1 MLLFVFFLNYE
12 YEYDKKMILNQLRYF
27 LLAFIVILFSTT
39 NVTATTDFIQEYENG
54 SCWFYEQDSD
64 YQNFIFVYKDNV
76 ETTEQCCQFCNSN
89 SKCMV
94 WSLQKEIGRCYLKF
108 ERGARVYN
116 RGFISGFSNNC
127 NSYF

>member
-1 MLLFVFFLNYE
+1 
-12 YEYDKKMILNQLRYF
+12 MILEQLRYF
-27 LLAFIVILFSTT
+27 LFAFIVILFFTT
-39 NVTATTDFIQEYENG
+39 NVTAASDFIQEYENA

-108 ERGARVYN
+108 ERVARVYN

-127 NSYF
+127 NFYFFKKFLVVIFFKIL

>member
-1 MLLFVFFLNYE
+1 MLFRYVLFAL
-12 YEYDKKMILNQLRYF
+12 IL
-27 LLAFIVILFSTT
+27 ITTITTITTSTT
-39 NVTATTDFIQEYENG
+39 TSIQEFNNNENG
-54 SCWFYEQDSD
+54 SCWFYELDSD

-76 ETTEQCCQFCNSN
+76 ETTDQCCQFCNSN

-127 NSYF
+127 N